1 MPRKTWHRRLV
12 AAHLCDR
19 SRCKEQS
26 NTREVIMK
34 RLFLS
39 LLILILVPMRGT
51 AQRAEIFGGVQYTHL
66 QPSYNALGWNLA
78 VTGNFKHFLGI
89 TGDFSGAYNSNV
101 DFHSYTV
108 GPVLSARLPVVQP
121 FVHAL
126 FGGATLSVSGTSTT
140 DFAMLVGGGLDI
152 GLRRGIAIRLIQ
164 ADWLSTRFGGA
175 VNNSQGRAS
184 AGLVLKF

>member
-1 MPRKTWHRRLV
+1 MNKL
-12 AAHLCDR
+12 A
-19 SRCKEQS
+19 
-26 NTREVIMK
+26 
-34 RLFLS
+34 LS
-39 LLILILVPMRGT
+39 LFILILVPLPGA
-51 AQRAEIFGGVQYTHL
+51 AQRVEIFGGAQYTHL

-78 VTGNFKHFLGI
+78 VTGNFKHVLGI

-108 GPVLSARLPVVQP
+108 GPVLSARLPIVQP

-140 DFAMLVGGGLDI
+140 DFAMLIGGGLDI
-152 GLRRGIAIRLIQ
+152 GLRKGIAIRLIQ
-164 ADWLSTRFGGA
+164 ADWLSTQFGGE

-184 AGLVLKF
+184 AGIVLKF